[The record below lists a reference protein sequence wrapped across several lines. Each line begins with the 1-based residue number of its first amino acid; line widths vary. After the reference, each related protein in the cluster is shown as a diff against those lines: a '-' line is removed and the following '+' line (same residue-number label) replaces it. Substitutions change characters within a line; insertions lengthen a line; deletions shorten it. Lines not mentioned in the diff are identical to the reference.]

1 MSDIREA
8 RNALLKRILEGPG
21 EATSSDRQAAF
32 TLNGLRGSLR
42 PLIDK
47 VTRRAFAVTDE
58 DIAAARASGLSE
70 DQVFEIVVSAA
81 IGQANRQYDA
91 ALAALVT
98 ATGKE

>member
-8 RNALLKRILEGPG
+8 RNALLKRILEGAG
-21 EATSSDRQAAF
+21 EASSSDRKAAF
-32 TLNGLRGSLR
+32 SLNGLREPLR

-47 VTRRAFAVTDE
+47 VATRAFAVTDE
-58 DIAAARASGLSE
+58 DIAAAKASGLSE

-91 ALAALVT
+91 ALTALAT
-98 ATGKE
+98 ATRKE

>member
-8 RNALLKRILEGPG
+8 RNSLLKRILEGPG
-21 EATSSDRQAAF
+21 EASSSDRQSAF
-32 TLNGLRGSLR
+32 TLNGIRVPLR

-47 VTRRAFAVTDE
+47 VARRAFAVTDE
-58 DIAAARASGLSE
+58 DIAAAKASGLSE

-81 IGQANRQYDA
+81 IGQANRQYEA
-91 ALAALVT
+91 ALEALET

>member
-8 RNALLKRILEGPG
+8 RNALLKRILEGAG
-21 EATSSDRQAAF
+21 EAASSDRQAAF
-32 TLNGLRGSLR
+32 TLNGLRGPLR

-47 VTRRAFAVTDE
+47 VAKRAFAVTDE
-58 DIAAARASGLSE
+58 DIAAAKASGLSE

-81 IGQANRQYDA
+81 IGQANRQYEA
-91 ALAALVT
+91 ALEVLVT

>member
-8 RNALLKRILEGPG
+8 RNALLKRILEGAG
-21 EATSSDRQAAF
+21 EASSSDRQAAF
-32 TLNGLRGSLR
+32 TLNGLGGPLR

-47 VTRRAFAVTDE
+47 VAKRAFAVTVE
-58 DIAAARASGLSE
+58 DIGAAKASGLSE

-81 IGQANRQYDA
+81 IGQANRQYEA
-91 ALAALVT
+91 ALEVLVT